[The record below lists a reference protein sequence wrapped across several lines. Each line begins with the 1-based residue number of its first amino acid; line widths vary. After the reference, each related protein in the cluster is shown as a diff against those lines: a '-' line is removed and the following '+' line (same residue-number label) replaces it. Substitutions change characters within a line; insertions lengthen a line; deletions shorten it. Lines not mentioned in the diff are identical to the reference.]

1 MESKVQEK
9 ISDKEQQNVAGEG
22 AFIHD
27 VAAVSSLGHDI
38 SSIDIFAQSQLAQT
52 LEKPIPCLF
61 HALPLF
67 AVEQRKNDLYI
78 ILSQVISQLIEQL
91 SLTQKQ
97 LSETS
102 LFLGSSSLDIVNV
115 QSDENKAI
123 WLNTLD
129 KINLY
134 LVEKFK
140 LSALHFTFNTA
151 CTSSSN
157 ALIYANRLL
166 KSKQIKYALVV
177 GCEFYNELTLRG
189 FMSLEL
195 LSDRALFAFS
205 QQRDGMVLGEGVGA
219 LFLSKQ
225 AKVNNSK
232 PLLQVLDGYSSC
244 DTYSLTSTQEDG
256 NKIAEVINSALE
268 LSKLT
273 IEDIDVVKV
282 HGTASP
288 ASDQA
293 EAQALKSLAIVEK
306 KLFALKPFIGHT
318 LGACGALE
326 LALLVQLIKLNKI
339 PVSEYMTEH
348 ELILPILST
357 PISFENVNYILA
369 NHCGFGGNNA
379 AIVLKKLSNEVNSDC
394 RKKQLIAHKMNRD
407 IKLSRLAQHQL
418 VISNDIPTKAVRK
431 QVKQV
436 TGFEVR
442 RMDNFTL
449 IALQAIY
456 EMITEL
462 KAGYELQGRT
472 FHLNQY
478 NLGLYGVADYFSV
491 ELLQSLVVDCE
502 RDEEVRP
509 LDFISTVGNAANFY
523 IAKQFK
529 VNGVNIFTGAS
540 EHALENISSLAGY
553 DLSHDIVDLAIIV
566 HWQQQANSLKCSTQL
581 MVNKH

>member
-1 MESKVQEK
+1 MQEK
-9 ISDKEQQNVAGEG
+9 TQSKEQQVMEDDGTY
-22 AFIHD
+22 IHD
-27 VAAVSSLGHDI
+27 VAAVSSLGHGIASLDLF
-38 SSIDIFAQSQLAQT
+38 SHSQLAQT
-52 LEKPIPCLF
+52 IEKPIPCLF

-78 ILSQVISQLIEQL
+78 ILSQVVSQLIERL
-91 SLTQKQ
+91 SLTQEQ
-97 LSETS
+97 LRETS

-115 QSDENKAI
+115 QSDENRVI
-123 WLNTLD
+123 WLSTLD

-140 LSALHFTFNTA
+140 LNALHFTFNTA

-157 ALIYANRLL
+157 AVIYANRLL
-166 KSKQIKYALVV
+166 KSKQVKYALVV

-219 LFLSKQ
+219 LFLSSQ
-225 AKVNNSK
+225 AKINNSK

-256 NKIAEVINSALE
+256 NKIVEVINRALA
-268 LSKLT
+268 LSNLT

-293 EAQALKSLAIVEK
+293 EAQALKSFALEEK

-357 PISFENVNYILA
+357 QISFENVNYILT

-379 AIVLKKLSNEVNSDC
+379 AIVLKKLSYLESTFFSD
-394 RKKQLIAHKMNRD
+394 KQPIIESNTVSTLNI
-407 IKLSRLAQHQL
+407 IAQHQL
-418 VISNDIPTKAVRK
+418 AISNDMPTKAVRK

-442 RMDNFTL
+442 RMDSFTL
-449 IALQAIY
+449 IALQTIH
-456 EMITEL
+456 EMITQL
-462 KAGYELQGRT
+462 AVDYELQGKP
-472 FHLNQY
+472 FHLTQY
-478 NLGLYGVADYFSV
+478 NLGLYSVADYFSV
-491 ELLQSLVVDCE
+491 ELLQSLIVDCE
-502 RDEEVRP
+502 KGEEVRP

-523 IAKQFK
+523 IAKQFQ

-540 EHALENISSLAGY
+540 EHALENITSLASY
-553 DLSHDIVDLAIIV
+553 DLSHDIVDMAIIV
-566 HWQQQANSLKCSTQL
+566 HWQQQANSLECFTQL
-581 MVNKH
+581 ITNK